1 MELAES
7 AARQRA
13 EEASEARTALAE
25 GQVPH
30 GAVEYVQWWSEYG
43 GTGYYEGR
51 APMAKMPNLPEDA
64 LRLVYEYFVP
74 LERFDGTAELA
85 SAQELLEGP
94 RADSEEEDADVAV
107 SPPRPGA
114 SIMMLVEGDLA
125 SESDGDASSYDGGS
139 DEDEDDDDS
148 GSADD
153 SDDDEEEDL
162 DVLNERYAELGEVYG
177 ALEHVN
183 QTLFHRI
190 YESRGLGS
198 LNSHFR
204 AALQRPLQIHRDRRR
219 EYADVLNR
227 LEEYQSHVD
236 RHRRDLGY
244 ESPHHDG

>member
-1 MELAES
+1 M
-7 AARQRA
+7 
-13 EEASEARTALAE
+13 
-25 GQVPH
+25 
-30 GAVEYVQWWSEYG
+30 
-43 GTGYYEGR
+43 
-51 APMAKMPNLPEDA
+51 
-64 LRLVYEYFVP
+64 YEYFVP
-74 LERFDGTAELA
+74 LDRADATAELA
-85 SAQELLEGP
+85 TAQDLLDGP
-94 RADSEEEDADVAV
+94 RADSDDDDAEDNLVAV
-107 SPPRPGA
+107 APPQPGT
-114 SIMMLVEGDLA
+114 MMLVEGDLA

-139 DEDEDDDDS
+139 DDAEDDDDS

-153 SDDDEEEDL
+153 SDDDEEGDL
-162 DVLNERYAELGEVYG
+162 DELNERYEELGEVYG